1 MAAIH
6 LSNIFGLPK
15 DMKRVAYWKPFG
27 NKLISSTPVGRMTW
41 TGVQMSK
48 ALDGFPILANGM
60 QFLAHIP
67 RLPEDESVLPAL
79 DESSDWIFSNGPAYL
94 QGKGEFIHPIPS
106 GTSTMDERFLH
117 LVLEPRCPDLSG
129 IHSLRKADLLLPS
142 GIVTVFVEDSN
153 EYDLICWKTEM
164 LEKTPAQ
171 YRRIDEDSIFVD
183 KSAILNACLYGVG

>member
-1 MAAIH
+1 MATIR
-6 LSNIFGLPK
+6 LNSIFGLPK
-15 DMKRVAYWKPFG
+15 DMKRVAYWKVFD
-27 NKLISSTPVGRMTW
+27 NKLISSNPVGQINW

-67 RLPEDESVLPAL
+67 RLPEDEAMLPAL
-79 DESSDWIFSNGPAYL
+79 DEFSDWVFSNGPAYL
-94 QGKGEFIHPIPS
+94 KGKGKSIHPIPS
-106 GTSTMDERFLH
+106 GTSAVDERFLR

-142 GIVTVFVEDSN
+142 GFVTVFIEESS
-153 EYDLICWKTEM
+153 EYDLICWKTAM

-171 YRRIDEDSIFVD
+171 YRRIDEDNIFVD